1 MPPKVYVETSVIG
14 AYFEDKKMIKDS
26 PIVEDIR
33 RIRKKIS
40 EKFDHDIDR
49 YIAYLQSEAA
59 ARQAKKAAQ
68 TSDSNED
75 HITDVE
81 NQEQSH
87 KEAKTN

>member
-1 MPPKVYVETSVIG
+1 
-14 AYFEDKKMIKDS
+14 MIKNS

-40 EKFDHDIDR
+40 EKFDHDVDR

-68 TSDSNED
+68 ALDSNENRT
-75 HITDVE
+75 TDMK

-87 KEAKTN
+87 NEISVN

>member
-1 MPPKVYVETSVIG
+1 
-14 AYFEDKKMIKDS
+14 MIKDS

-40 EKFDHDIDR
+40 EQFDHDIGR

-68 TSDSNED
+68 ASDSNED
-75 HITDVE
+75 RITDVE
-81 NQEQSH
+81 NQEQAH
-87 KEAKTN
+87 KDIRVN

>member
-1 MPPKVYVETSVIG
+1 
-14 AYFEDKKMIKDS
+14 MIKDS

-40 EKFDHDIDR
+40 EEFDHDIGR

-59 ARQAKKAAQ
+59 ARQAKKAVQ
-68 TSDSNED
+68 GTNSNE
-75 HITDVE
+75 HSVADVE

-87 KEAKTN
+87 KEIRVD

>member
-1 MPPKVYVETSVIG
+1 
-14 AYFEDKKMIKDS
+14 MIKDS

-40 EKFDHDIDR
+40 EEFDHDIGR

-68 TSDSNED
+68 CSDSSDNLIAD
-75 HITDVE
+75 TE
-81 NQEQSH
+81 NRERTG
-87 KEAKTN
+87 KENRTN

>member
-1 MPPKVYVETSVIG
+1 
-14 AYFEDKKMIKDS
+14 MIKNS

-33 RIRKKIS
+33 RIRSKIS

-68 TSDSNED
+68 ASDDSENR
-75 HITDVE
+75 TADVE
-81 NQEQSH
+81 NQGQPHQEISV
-87 KEAKTN
+87 N